1 MSELLRSNRT
11 KLSVV
16 ELIIAFGSSGEHLAR
31 AVAKITRFS
40 VAETETRRFPDGELY
55 VRVMGDAS
63 REDVAVFQSL
73 GMRPDRLL
81 MEYCL
86 IADAVKGMGC
96 KTVTAVIPYLAYAR
110 QDARFRSGEPLS
122 IKLVARSLEGAGTD
136 RLISVDA
143 HLHRLRALKEVFTIP
158 TLNLSAMPL
167 LAEYYKTEF
176 GVRNV
181 IVVGPDSESEQW
193 ASTVAGTL
201 STEYSILNKERLGD
215 RDVEISGSPSVRGKT
230 VVLVDDIISTG
241 KTLVGAI
248 RRLRSKG
255 AKRIDVLTTH
265 ALLVE
270 GALSLLRKAG
280 MSHLVSTDTIPRSTS
295 RVSVAPMIAD
305 ALREWK

>member
-1 MSELLRSNRT
+1 VT
-11 KLSVV
+11 
-16 ELIIAFGSSGEHLAR
+16 
-31 AVAKITRFS
+31 
-40 VAETETRRFPDGELY
+40 ETETRRFPDGELY

>member
-1 MSELLRSNRT
+1 M
-11 KLSVV
+11 
-16 ELIIAFGSSGEHLAR
+16 IIAFGSSGEHLAR

-40 VAETETRRFPDGELY
+40 VTETETRRFPDGELY

-248 RRLRSKG
+248 RKLRSKG

>member
-1 MSELLRSNRT
+1 M
-11 KLSVV
+11 
-16 ELIIAFGSSGEHLAR
+16 IIAFGSSGEHLAR

-40 VAETETRRFPDGELY
+40 VTETETRRFPDGELY

-63 REDVAVFQSL
+63 REDVVVFQSL

-248 RRLRSKG
+248 RKLRSKG

>member
-1 MSELLRSNRT
+1 M
-11 KLSVV
+11 
-16 ELIIAFGSSGEHLAR
+16 IIAFGSSGEHLAR

-40 VAETETRRFPDGELY
+40 VTETETRRFPDGELY

-110 QDARFRSGEPLS
+110 QDARFRSGESLS

-248 RRLRSKG
+248 RKLRSKG
-255 AKRIDVLTTH
+255 AKRIDVLATH

>member
-1 MSELLRSNRT
+1 
-11 KLSVV
+11 
-16 ELIIAFGSSGEHLAR
+16 
-31 AVAKITRFS
+31 
-40 VAETETRRFPDGELY
+40 
-55 VRVMGDAS
+55 MGDAS

-136 RLISVDA
+136 RLISVDV

-167 LAEYYKTEF
+167 LAEHYKTEF

-193 ASTVAGTL
+193 AKSVADVL
-201 STEYSILNKERLGD
+201 SVEYVILKKERLGD
-215 RDVEISGSPSVRGKT
+215 RDVRVSGSVPVKGKR
-230 VVLVDDIISTG
+230 VVVVDDIISTG
-241 KTLVGAI
+241 GTLAEVI
-248 RRLRSKG
+248 RELRSRG
-255 AKRIDVLTTH
+255 AKRMDVLVTH
-265 ALLVE
+265 ALLTE
-270 GALSLLRKAG
+270 GALPRLRKAG
-280 MSHLVSTDTIPRSTS
+280 MSHLISTDSVPRSS
-295 RVSVAPMIAD
+295 SKVSLAPLIAS
-305 ALREWK
+305 ALREATDPLAQGGTA

>member
-40 VAETETRRFPDGELY
+40 VTETETRRFPDGELY

-248 RRLRSKG
+248 RKLRSKG

>member
-1 MSELLRSNRT
+1 
-11 KLSVV
+11 
-16 ELIIAFGSSGEHLAR
+16 LIIAFGSSGEHLAR

-40 VAETETRRFPDGELY
+40 VTETEIRRFPDGELY

-136 RLISVDA
+136 RLISVDV

-167 LAEYYKTEF
+167 LAEHYKTEF

-193 ASTVAGTL
+193 AKSVADVL
-201 STEYSILNKERLGD
+201 SVEYVILKKERLGD
-215 RDVEISGSPSVRGKT
+215 RDVRVSGSVPVKGKR
-230 VVLVDDIISTG
+230 VVVVDDIISTG
-241 KTLVGAI
+241 GTLAEVI
-248 RRLRSKG
+248 RELRSRG
-255 AKRIDVLTTH
+255 AKRMDVLVTH
-265 ALLVE
+265 ALLTE
-270 GALSLLRKAG
+270 GALPRLRKAG
-280 MSHLVSTDTIPRSTS
+280 MSHLISTDSVPRSS
-295 RVSVAPMIAD
+295 SKVSLAPLIAS
-305 ALREWK
+305 ALREATDPLAQGGTA

>member
-1 MSELLRSNRT
+1 M
-11 KLSVV
+11 V

-40 VAETETRRFPDGELY
+40 VTETETRRFPDGELY

-110 QDARFRSGEPLS
+110 QDARFRSGESLS

-248 RRLRSKG
+248 RKLRSKG

>member
-1 MSELLRSNRT
+1 M
-11 KLSVV
+11 
-16 ELIIAFGSSGEHLAR
+16 IIAFGSSGEHLAR

-40 VAETETRRFPDGELY
+40 VTETETRRFPDGELY
-55 VRVMGDAS
+55 VRVMGDVS
-63 REDVAVFQSL
+63 GEDVAVFQSL

-86 IADAVKGMGC
+86 IADAAKGMGC

-176 GVRNV
+176 GARNV

-248 RRLRSKG
+248 RKLRSKG

>member
-1 MSELLRSNRT
+1 
-11 KLSVV
+11 VV

-40 VAETETRRFPDGELY
+40 VTETETRRFPDGELY

-63 REDVAVFQSL
+63 REDVVVFQSL

-248 RRLRSKG
+248 RKLRSKG

>member
-1 MSELLRSNRT
+1 M
-11 KLSVV
+11 V

-40 VAETETRRFPDGELY
+40 VTETETRRFPDGELY

-63 REDVAVFQSL
+63 REDVVVFQSL

-248 RRLRSKG
+248 RKLRSKG

>member
-1 MSELLRSNRT
+1 
-11 KLSVV
+11 
-16 ELIIAFGSSGEHLAR
+16 LIIAYGSSGERLAR

-55 VRVMGDAS
+55 VRVLGDAS
-63 REDVAVFQSL
+63 GEEVAVFQSL

-96 KTVTAVIPYLAYAR
+96 NTVTAVVPYLAYAR
-110 QDARFRSGEPLS
+110 QDARFRLGEPLS

-143 HLHRLRALKEVFTIP
+143 HLHRLKGLKEIFTIP

-167 LAEYYKTEF
+167 LAEYYKTKF
-176 GVRNV
+176 GLRNV

-193 ASTVAGTL
+193 ARVVAEIL
-201 STEYSILNKERLGD
+201 STEYSILSKERLGD

-230 VVLVDDIISTG
+230 AVLVDDIISTG
-241 KTLVGAI
+241 RTLVGAI
-248 RRLRSKG
+248 RELRSKG
-255 AKRIDVLTTH
+255 AERIDVLATH

-270 GALSLLRKAG
+270 GALGLLRRAG
-280 MSHLVSTDTIPRSTS
+280 MSHLVSTDTIARLTS
-295 RVSVAPMIAD
+295 KVSVAPMIAS
-305 ALREWK
+305 ALRKWKWPSAGP

>member
-1 MSELLRSNRT
+1 M
-11 KLSVV
+11 V

-40 VAETETRRFPDGELY
+40 VTETETRRFPDGELY

-122 IKLVARSLEGAGTD
+122 IKLVVRSLEGAGTD

-176 GVRNV
+176 GARNV

-248 RRLRSKG
+248 RKLRSKG

>member
-1 MSELLRSNRT
+1 LRSNRT

-40 VAETETRRFPDGELY
+40 VTETETRRFPDGELY

-248 RRLRSKG
+248 RKLRSKG

>member
-1 MSELLRSNRT
+1 M
-11 KLSVV
+11 
-16 ELIIAFGSSGEHLAR
+16 IIAFGSSGEHLAR

-40 VAETETRRFPDGELY
+40 VTDTEIRRFPDGELY
-55 VRVMGDAS
+55 VRVMGDVS
-63 REDVAVFQSL
+63 GEDVAVFQSL

-248 RRLRSKG
+248 RKLRSKG

>member
-1 MSELLRSNRT
+1 
-11 KLSVV
+11 
-16 ELIIAFGSSGEHLAR
+16 LIIAFGSSGEHLAR

-40 VAETETRRFPDGELY
+40 VTETETRRFPDGELY

>member
-1 MSELLRSNRT
+1 
-11 KLSVV
+11 
-16 ELIIAFGSSGEHLAR
+16 LIIAFGSSGEHLAR

-40 VAETETRRFPDGELY
+40 VTETETRRFPDGELY

-167 LAEYYKTEF
+167 LAEYYKMEF
-176 GVRNV
+176 GARNV

-248 RRLRSKG
+248 RKLRSKG

>member
-1 MSELLRSNRT
+1 M
-11 KLSVV
+11 V

-40 VAETETRRFPDGELY
+40 VTETETRRFPDGELY

-110 QDARFRSGEPLS
+110 QDARFRSGESLS

-248 RRLRSKG
+248 RKLRSKG
-255 AKRIDVLTTH
+255 AKRIDVLATH

>member
-1 MSELLRSNRT
+1 M
-11 KLSVV
+11 V

-40 VAETETRRFPDGELY
+40 VTETETRRFPDGELY

-248 RRLRSKG
+248 RKLRSKG

>member
-1 MSELLRSNRT
+1 LRSNRT

-40 VAETETRRFPDGELY
+40 VTETETRRFPDGELY

-167 LAEYYKTEF
+167 LAEYYKMEF
-176 GVRNV
+176 GARNV

-248 RRLRSKG
+248 RKLRSKG